1 VDWERLLKG
10 SDHPSADRPPVRRTP

>member
-10 SDHPSADRPPVRRTP
+10 SGHPSADRPPVRRTP